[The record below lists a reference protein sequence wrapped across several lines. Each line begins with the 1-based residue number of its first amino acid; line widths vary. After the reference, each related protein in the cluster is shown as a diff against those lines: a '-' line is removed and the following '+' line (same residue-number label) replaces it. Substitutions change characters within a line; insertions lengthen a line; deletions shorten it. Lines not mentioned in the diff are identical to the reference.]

1 MLPIAFIAY
10 LPVGV
15 LTGHGGALGVPLV
28 VAAGA
33 PAVAL
38 AMYVG
43 SRLLWNRSLR
53 YYTGVNG

>member
-1 MLPIAFIAY
+1 
-10 LPVGV
+10 VGA

-28 VAAGA
+28 AAAGA